1 MKKIIWG
8 LMVVFLFSTQIIEA
22 KKRPVAYKHGLKKKL
37 KHGHMVKK
45 NRMKKQMRTLAK
57 KDDIQLREQ
66 LIQEIIKA

>member
-1 MKKIIWG
+1 MKKIILG
-8 LMVVFLFSTQIIEA
+8 LMVIFFFSVHIIEA

-45 NRMKKQMRTLAK
+45 NRIKKQMRTLAK
-57 KDDIQLREQ
+57 KDDTQIREQ